1 MIGLDIVV
9 VALLDL
15 RFYDWGYLCI
25 SNPGHTQKELTA
37 NLTLWAQ
44 ILVPKAPGNPR
55 KNGPPALGLVY
66 LPVPSCTLYLALL
79 HAGPWGLHVGLTTH
93 GRPGSGHQQQQQLQA
108 PSARV
113 RKATGLQQTS
123 NCVDSPEQRAE
134 ALSWG
139 WPEQRGLASPLQR
152 ARQSSLGLCRRGSVR
167 TLGAPAGPAS
177 LATSCAPLTM
187 ALQWEF

>member
-1 MIGLDIVV
+1 M
-9 VALLDL
+9 
-15 RFYDWGYLCI
+15 
-25 SNPGHTQKELTA
+25 
-37 NLTLWAQ
+37 
-44 ILVPKAPGNPR
+44 LVPKAPGNPR
-55 KNGPPALGLVY
+55 KNGPPALGLVD
-66 LPVPSCTLYLALL
+66 LPVPSCILCLALL
-79 HAGPWGLHVGLTTH
+79 WVELYAGPWGLHVGLTTL
-93 GRPGSGHQQQQQLQA
+93 GRPGSGLHRQQQLQA

-123 NCVDSPEQRAE
+123 NSVHSPEQRAE

-152 ARQSSLGLCRRGSVR
+152 ACQSSLGLCRRGRVR
-167 TLGAPAGPAS
+167 TLGAPAGPTS